1 MKAERFVGTFMKSL
15 KTQTGHQPMSME
27 QFHALVKNGTYR
39 TQVEGIR
46 QAMAR
51 QASEEEVR
59 ALKDR
64 LPVWVAAGVFQG
76 RRLLQNLQ
84 QFTGLMPVDIDHISA
99 TRAREIVSQCQQYPW
114 IKAAHVSVRGEGV
127 HMFVV
132 TKFDNRLKD
141 AESQSRKDTES
152 REAQTVVGSR
162 LSVDR
167 YKQVYAEVCS
177 EVERVFGEKVDGQCK
192 DALHV
197 MFVSYDPEAF
207 IRDDDSV
214 VLFDCSQKTTDYGQ
228 QTTVNLNEV
237 KDTEKREAQT
247 VVGSP
252 LSVVKEDEINHR
264 LISSYL
270 PHHKYKPSERHNW
283 WINFA
288 QYLKRRHITTN
299 MLPAYKDAMKQH
311 LLKKGLILNDDPL
324 LRSESEVTEAMQWGY
339 EHSEEKEERE
349 TKVAL
354 VQKFLE
360 KYQLRYDIISRKPQQ
375 KKDDGLWH
383 EMTDRDIN
391 SLWKACCN
399 QCNENISLSTLFRP
413 VLMSDCIPQVNPLEE
428 YVNNLPAW
436 NPSQPDYIAQVAG
449 MVHCTACNELDNG
462 QLFTHCFR
470 KWFTAMVASWLKPG
484 VTNQQVLVLIGEQGI
499 FKTSWIDALIP
510 PQLVRY
516 RSKQSAT
523 DRLDKDE
530 QLRCA
535 EYGLINL
542 DEIDRLSER
551 ELNALK
557 SLVTTPDVNVRA
569 AYGYAKEQRRRI
581 ASYAASGNKENFLTD
596 STGNRRWLPFQ
607 IESIDSPYDNPL
619 PYEGLYAQARYLVEN
634 GFNFWF
640 SLEEIQQLTTHVD
653 TFMVETSEEQLIPV
667 YFDIAHPGQEGAIF
681 LTTAE
686 LKARLTNLGNL
697 KNPMEIRQLGQLLKK
712 LGFNSVR
719 MGHHSLRG
727 FLVKEKSADVINAY
741 RKMQAL

>member
-39 TQVEGIR
+39 TQVEAIR

-167 YKQVYAEVCS
+167 YKQVYAEVCR

-192 DALHV
+192 DALRV

-214 VLFDCSQKTTDYGQ
+214 AVFDC
-228 QTTVNLNEV
+228 
-237 KDTEKREAQT
+237 
-247 VVGSP
+247 SP
-252 LSVVKEDEINHR
+252 LSVVKDEINRR

-399 QCNENISLSTLFRP
+399 QCNENISLSTTFRP
-413 VLMSDCIPQVNPLEE
+413 VLMSDSIPQVNPLEE
-428 YVNNLPAW
+428 YVTQLPAW
-436 NPSQPDYIAQVAG
+436 DPSQPDYIAQVAG

-697 KNPMEIRQLGQLLKK
+697 KNPMEIRQLGQLFKK

>member
-141 AESQSRKDTES
+141 AESQSRRDTES

-167 YKQVYAEVCS
+167 YKQVYAEVCR

-192 DALHV
+192 DALRV

-214 VLFDCSQKTTDYGQ
+214 AVFDNG
-228 QTTVNLNEV
+228 L
-237 KDTEKREAQT
+237 KDTEKREAPT
-247 VVGSP
+247 VDCSP
-252 LSVVKEDEINHR
+252 LSVVKDEINRR

-288 QYLKRRHITTN
+288 QHLKRRHITTN

-399 QCNENISLSTLFRP
+399 QCNENISLSTTFRP
-413 VLMSDCIPQVNPLEE
+413 VLMSDSIPQVNPLEE
-428 YVNNLPAW
+428 YVTHLPAW
-436 NPSQPDYIAQVAG
+436 DPSQPDYIAQVAG

-697 KNPMEIRQLGQLLKK
+697 KNPMEIRQLGLLMKK
-712 LGFNSVR
+712 LGYEPIR
-719 MGHHSLRG
+719 TGHKRQRG
-727 FLVKEKSADVINAY
+727 FLVIEKSADMVHSN
-741 RKMQAL
+741 RKLQAL

>member
-39 TQVEGIR
+39 TQVEAIR

-132 TKFDNRLKD
+132 TKFINRLKD
-141 AESQSRKDTES
+141 AESQSRRDTES

-167 YKQVYAEVCS
+167 YKQVYAEVCR

-192 DALHV
+192 DALRV

-214 VLFDCSQKTTDYGQ
+214 VLFDCS
-228 QTTVNLNEV
+228 
-237 KDTEKREAQT
+237 
-247 VVGSP
+247 P
-252 LSVVKEDEINHR
+252 LSVVKEDEINRR

-288 QYLKRRHITTN
+288 QHLKRRHITTN

-399 QCNENISLSTLFRP
+399 QCNENISLSTTFRP
-413 VLMSDCIPQVNPLEE
+413 VLMSDSIPQVNPLEE
-428 YVNNLPAW
+428 YVTQLPAW
-436 NPSQPDYIAQVAG
+436 DPSQPDYIAQVAG

-634 GFNFWF
+634 EFNFWF

>member
-1 MKAERFVGTFMKSL
+1 MKSL

-39 TQVEGIR
+39 TQVEAIR

-167 YKQVYAEVCS
+167 YKQVYAEVCR

-192 DALHV
+192 DALRV

-214 VLFDCSQKTTDYGQ
+214 AVFDC
-228 QTTVNLNEV
+228 
-237 KDTEKREAQT
+237 
-247 VVGSP
+247 SP
-252 LSVVKEDEINHR
+252 LSVVKDEINRR

-399 QCNENISLSTLFRP
+399 QCNENISLSTTFRP
-413 VLMSDCIPQVNPLEE
+413 VLMSDSIPQVNPLEE
-428 YVNNLPAW
+428 YVTQLPAW
-436 NPSQPDYIAQVAG
+436 DPSQPDYIAQVAG

-484 VTNQQVLVLIGEQGI
+484 VTN
-499 FKTSWIDALIP
+499 
-510 PQLVRY
+510 
-516 RSKQSAT
+516 
-523 DRLDKDE
+523 
-530 QLRCA
+530 
-535 EYGLINL
+535 
-542 DEIDRLSER
+542 
-551 ELNALK
+551 
-557 SLVTTPDVNVRA
+557 
-569 AYGYAKEQRRRI
+569 
-581 ASYAASGNKENFLTD
+581 
-596 STGNRRWLPFQ
+596 
-607 IESIDSPYDNPL
+607 
-619 PYEGLYAQARYLVEN
+619 
-634 GFNFWF
+634 
-640 SLEEIQQLTTHVD
+640 
-653 TFMVETSEEQLIPV
+653 
-667 YFDIAHPGQEGAIF
+667 
-681 LTTAE
+681 
-686 LKARLTNLGNL
+686 
-697 KNPMEIRQLGQLLKK
+697 
-712 LGFNSVR
+712 
-719 MGHHSLRG
+719 
-727 FLVKEKSADVINAY
+727 
-741 RKMQAL
+741 